1 MRERQINVPINI
13 DRVFQR
19 VQDPLFLI
27 DETGRCFYGNPA
39 VLDFL
44 GYKRME
50 FEALSIWEISETFRK
65 KDWRDRWEKIR
76 KNGYG
81 EMSSVHRK
89 KNGEMV
95 DVVIRVTALN
105 GELDPCLYVVSRE
118 KNELKSLLG
127 CGENSM
133 GSDYHVFKHLE
144 EGVAVHQII
153 LDEQKNPVDYRFLE
167 VNQAFCTLLGFKR
180 EDVIGKTVKEILPAT
195 PLSLIEEYGDVA
207 INRQAKNFIHYG
219 EDLNKHWKIHAYSPA
234 IMKFITIF
242 SDVTVMVKK
251 QRNLEIERERLK
263 MAIDTADLAFLDIEI
278 DEDRVHAEGGIF
290 GVCKIMNIDDFDSF
304 FSDIHPADQQEIVEK
319 RRKLLDGKLEAFS
332 IEMRLRREGL
342 ERWIEMSLKN
352 VAYDKDGKAKRI
364 IGVIRDIDEKKTE
377 RQRVEFLA
385 HHDILTGTYNRNAFE
400 RYIRSNLPEEQYPV
414 GILLFDVDG
423 LKLLN
428 DGFGH
433 GEGDLLLTT
442 FAATLKSEFETPTRI
457 FRIGGDEFAVII
469 PNVKVDEI
477 AELQKKIRKQVSAFD
492 LPIQASV
499 SSGFGVI
506 ESKGKR
512 LAESYQK
519 AEDQMYRNKLWEKR
533 KERDSMSATLI
544 KSLDSRTHENFDHFT
559 RIQDMVIK
567 MADAMS
573 LNDQDK
579 MALKKLAYA
588 HDIGKLATPKEI
600 LYKPDT
606 LNKEEWD
613 IMQKHSEIG
622 YRIASGL
629 NDLALVANDI
639 LLHHEHWDGSG
650 YPHGLKGESIPL
662 TARLIGI
669 IEAYDAMT
677 HDRCYREK
685 WSREEA
691 IEILRQESGSKFDP
705 KLIEVFLSIL

>member
-1 MRERQINVPINI
+1 MRGQQVNVLKEM
-13 DRVFQR
+13 DRVFRR

-27 DETGRCFYGNPA
+27 DEIGRCFYGNPA

-44 GYKRME
+44 GYTITELK
-50 FEALSIWEISETFRK
+50 ALSIWEISETFLE
-65 KDWRDRWEKIR
+65 KDWNDRWKKIR
-76 KNGYG
+76 ENGYG
-81 EMSSVHRK
+81 EMLDVHRK
-89 KNGEMV
+89 KNGQLV
-95 DVVIRVTALN
+95 DVVITATLLN
-105 GELDPCLYVVSRE
+105 EQVDPYLYVVLRE
-118 KNELKSLLG
+118 KNELKSMLG
-127 CGENSM
+127 YGENSM
-133 GSDYHVFKHLE
+133 GSDYNVFKHLE

-153 LDEQKNPVDYRFLE
+153 LDDQKNPVDYRFLE
-167 VNQAFCTLLGFKR
+167 VNQSFCSLLGLKR

-195 PLSLIEEYGDVA
+195 PLSLIKEYGDVA
-207 INRQAKNFIHYG
+207 VNRQAKNFIHYG

-242 SDVTVMVKK
+242 SDVTIMVKK

-263 MAIDTADLAFLDIEI
+263 MAIDTADLAFLDIEM
-278 DEDRVHAEGGIF
+278 DEDRVHAEGRIF
-290 GVCKIMNIDDFDSF
+290 NGCKIMNIDDFDSF
-304 FSDIHPADQQEIVEK
+304 FSDIHPADQGEIAEK
-319 RRKLLDGKLEAFS
+319 RRKLLDGQLEAFS
-332 IEMRLRREGL
+332 IEMRLRLEGI

-364 IGVIRDIDEKKTE
+364 IGVIRDIDEKKME

-442 FAATLKSEFETPTRI
+442 FAASLKSEFETPTKI

-469 PNVKVDEI
+469 PNVEVDEI
-477 AELQKKIRKQVSAFD
+477 SERQKKIRKKVGAFD

-544 KSLDSRTHENFDHFT
+544 ESLDSRTHENFDHFT

-639 LLHHEHWDGSG
+639 LLHHEHWDGTG
-650 YPHGLKGESIPL
+650 YPHGLKGDEIPL

-669 IEAYDAMT
+669 IEAFDAMT

-705 KLIEVFLSIL
+705 KLIDIFLSIL